1 MTERTRQIRG
11 VAVPTLLYGT
21 AWKEERTAHVVGQA
35 FRMGFRGVD
44 TANQRRHYC
53 EAEVG
58 RALGVEVER
67 GTLLR
72 EDVFVQTKFTFRG
85 YQDHRLPYDPAAPI
99 ARQVEQSFDSS
110 LSHLGVDVVDSY
122 LLHAP
127 SVPEGLSTADIEAWR
142 VMEVLHDAGR
152 VRFIGVSNFARDQ
165 LVALLRAARVRPAFV
180 QNRCYASQGWDASV
194 RAICAREGVTYQGFS
209 LLTANE
215 QVLRGSRVHDI
226 ARRHQCAPA
235 QVILRF
241 ALQLGMIVLT
251 GTTNAQ
257 HLADDL
263 GVYDF
268 ELTPAEVNAI
278 EHVGS

>member
-1 MTERTRQIRG
+1 MTKRTRQIREA
-11 VAVPTLLYGT
+11 AVPTVLYGT
-21 AWKEERTAHVVGQA
+21 AWKEQRTAHVVGQA
-35 FRMGFRGVD
+35 LRMGFRGVD
-44 TANQRRHYC
+44 TANQRQHYC

-58 RALGVEVER
+58 RALRAELER
-67 GTLLR
+67 GTLRR

-85 YQDHRLPYDPAAPI
+85 YQDHRLPYDPAAPV

-127 SVPEGLSTADIEAWR
+127 SVPEGLSTADIAAWH
-142 VMEVLHDAGR
+142 VMESLYDAGR
-152 VRFIGVSNFARDQ
+152 VRFIGVSNFAPDQ

-194 RAICAREGVTYQGFS
+194 RAICTREDVTYQGFS

-215 QVLRGSRVHDI
+215 PILRGSLVHDI
-226 ARRHQCAPA
+226 ARRHRRAPA

-251 GTTNAQ
+251 GTTNPQ
-257 HLADDL
+257 HMADDL
-263 GVYDF
+263 AVYEF
-268 ELTPAEVNAI
+268 ELTSAELNAI
-278 EHVGS
+278 EQARS

>member
-1 MTERTRQIRG
+1 MTERTRQIRE
-11 VAVPTLLYGT
+11 VAVPALLYGT
-21 AWKEERTAHVVGQA
+21 AWKEQRTAHVVGQA
-35 FRMGFRGVD
+35 LRTGFRGVD
-44 TANQRRHYC
+44 TANQRQHYR

-58 RALGVEVER
+58 RALQAELER
-67 GTLLR
+67 GTLRR

-85 YQDHRLPYDPAAPI
+85 YQDHRLPYDPAASV

-127 SVPEGLSTADIEAWR
+127 SVPEGLSTADIAAWHI
-142 VMEVLHDAGR
+142 MESLYDAGR
-152 VRFIGVSNFARDQ
+152 VRFIGASNFAPDQ
-165 LVALLRAARVRPAFV
+165 LVALLRAARVRPTFV

-194 RAICAREGVTYQGFS
+194 RAICTREGVTYQGFS

-215 QVLRGSRVHDI
+215 QVLRGSLVHDI
-226 ARRHQCAPA
+226 ARRHRRAPA

-251 GTTNAQ
+251 GTTNPQ
-257 HLADDL
+257 HMADDL
-263 GVYDF
+263 AVYEF
-268 ELTPAEVNAI
+268 ELTSAELNAI
-278 EHVGS
+278 EQAGS

>member
-1 MTERTRQIRG
+1 MTEHTRQIRG

-21 AWKEERTAHVVGQA
+21 AWKEQRTAHVVGQA
-35 FRMGFRGVD
+35 LRTGFRGVD
-44 TANQRRHYC
+44 TANQRQHYC

-58 RALGVEVER
+58 RALRAEMER
-67 GTLLR
+67 GTLRR
-72 EDVFVQTKFTFRG
+72 ENVFVQTKFTFRG
-85 YQDHRLPYDPAAPI
+85 YQDQRLPYDPAAPT

-110 LSHLGVDVVDSY
+110 LSHLSVDVVDSY

-127 SVPEGLSTADIEAWR
+127 SVLEGLSTADIEAWR

-152 VRFIGVSNFARDQ
+152 VRFIGVSNFAPDQ
-165 LVALLRAARVRPAFV
+165 LVALLRTARVRPAFV

-226 ARRHQCAPA
+226 ARRHQRAPA

-251 GTTNAQ
+251 GTTNTQ
-257 HLADDL
+257 HMADDL
-263 GVYDF
+263 AVYDF

-278 EHVGS
+278 EHAGS